1 MARKEKREGRPVAL
15 VTGASAGLG
24 AVFAERLA
32 ARGHDL
38 VLVARDGARLAAL
51 AEKLDVVHGAASEV
65 IAADL
70 SHPTGRERAAERVA
84 RGVDYLVNN
93 AGFGTVGEF
102 ARLPPQKEIDQV
114 ELNVVTLARL
124 TRAALPAMLERKRG
138 RIVNVASMA
147 GLAPGPFTA
156 TYSATKAFVISLSE
170 SLAEETRASGVRV
183 MALCP
188 GFTRTEFQSRANM
201 RIGHVPAVAWMSAEA
216 VVDSTLA
223 AIERGEVVHIPGALN
238 RLTREGMR
246 LVPRTLA
253 ARFVGTAS
261 RRFTE

>member
-1 MARKEKREGRPVAL
+1 MVARGNREARPIAL

-38 VLVARDGARLAAL
+38 VLVARDEARLAAL
-51 AEKLDVVHGAASEV
+51 AEKLEVDHGAASEV
-65 IAADL
+65 IAVDL
-70 SHPTGRERAAERVA
+70 SQPTGRERAAERVA

-102 ARLPPQKEIDQV
+102 SRLPPQREIDQV

-124 TRAALPAMLERKRG
+124 TRAALPPMLERKRG

-201 RIGHVPAVAWMSAEA
+201 RIGHVPALAWMSAEA

-223 AIERGEVVHIPGALN
+223 AIERGEIVHIPGALN

-253 ARFVGTAS
+253 ARFVGAAS
-261 RRFTE
+261 RKFTE